1 MKKSSKSR
9 EETRA
14 ERERQLQIMRSVA
27 TAAELEPSDAASAT
41 SRGSHSTGG
50 SSQTSGSRR
59 SARPGGGRQRRRSLA
74 DVADDIQRDAGMPIR
89 GQTGRRAGRRGSIGG
104 RRGSIGGGGSEM
116 MPRRRSADVAQ
127 AIEDATASGALST
140 SLDALEADVSGS
152 NPADR
157 DRPARTDVDDALQFL
172 DNLGADVPG
181 SSLADRDRPSSITPK
196 SAVDHAKKFLWDD
209 SLPHIDLDPLSDA
222 TGGGSSAAAPSW
234 NRTRNDAGY
243 ADQSGLGYG
252 GGFKSRIGSLHVRQA
267 APEHRGGFGRAEMK
281 KTSSGR
287 SLFGNM
293 GTSVRTFGGSL
304 FGRQGSKN
312 MDEVDFNT
320 NLAPRKVSGDAA
332 DIATSMFYDSHA
344 GPLRGQGSRGSSK
357 SGVTPYGPP
366 ADTLADRILDGCD
379 FILDGMSDCV
389 DSVYYQFGGCLD
401 YGRRHIWKVV
411 FLLAAVTVIVGA
423 SVALTNRKV
432 GAGDSSRGAP
442 AMVSMAGPIADGGRY
457 KSIKSRIIKEGVSS
471 SRDFGNGST
480 AQSRA
485 LYWISEADELQIPPD
500 DPHMAERYT
509 LAVFYF
515 IAADSNLAPG
525 DSGDGERLRRLQD
538 GGNEA
543 DVVLHDSDSVQE
555 LTGWRQVSNWMSEK
569 GHCSWHGVE
578 CHINGAFA
586 THYGTNGITVLN
598 MTNNRIEGMLPK
610 EFGAL
615 KDLRV
620 LDLSQNKLKGSIP
633 SALGKA
639 MELVA
644 LHLGGNVF
652 TGTIPSE
659 IGQLSKCTHLYLD
672 ENELEGSIPSEV
684 TTLSNMQMI
693 GLHVNALTG
702 EIPDFSAMQELR
714 ALYLDSNHLSSTIPS
729 TLGALGSS
737 LLDLRLGSN
746 DITGSL
752 PSELGN
758 LSSLRSL
765 HVEENDLSGSLPL
778 EFAGMDVLNE
788 LHAYG
793 NKISGSIPI
802 QIGFLGFFSELK
814 VLYLD
819 GNEITGTIPPSV
831 SNLREIVDI
840 YLHHNKLEG
849 TLPDSLSKLPYLR
862 NLRLNDNNL
871 SGTIPADFDSL
882 TRLEYLYL
890 HNNLLEGTIPDELGA
905 LTTLFRLRMYGN
917 SLRGT
922 IPRGICHL
930 RDLYLEELEADCDG
944 IRPGIECTCCTAC
957 F

>member
-1 MKKSSKSR
+1 MDPSFKSK
-9 EETRA
+9 EERRA
-14 ERERQLQIMRSVA
+14 ERERQLRIMRTVA
-27 TAAELEPSDAASAT
+27 TELEPSDAASVA
-41 SRGSHSTGG
+41 SRGSRSSGG
-50 SSQTSGSRR
+50 SSQTSGSSSARR
-59 SARPGGGRQRRRSLA
+59 SARPGSSGRQRRRSFA
-74 DVADDIQRDAGMPIR
+74 DATDDILRDAGMPVS
-89 GQTGRRAGRRGSIGG
+89 GQTTGRWGGTRGSKGG
-104 RRGSIGGGGSEM
+104 ERGSKSGGAPGM

-127 AIEDATASGALST
+127 AIEDATASGALGT
-140 SLDALEADVSGS
+140 GLDALDTDMSGS
-152 NPADR
+152 
-157 DRPARTDVDDALQFL
+157 
-172 DNLGADVPG
+172 
-181 SSLADRDRPSSITPK
+181 DRPSRT
-196 SAVDHAKKFLWDD
+196 AVDQARKFLWDD
-209 SLPHIDLDPLSDA
+209 DLPNVDLDPLSDTSEA
-222 TGGGSSAAAPSW
+222 RGSRDAASSW
-234 NRTRNDAGY
+234 RRARDDVGY
-243 ADQSGLGYG
+243 VDQSDFGSGSRLNYGLNTGVEPHSVPSMYYDSPAGPFRGLG
-252 GGFKSRIGSLHVRQA
+252 
-267 APEHRGGFGRAEMK
+267 
-281 KTSSGR
+281 
-287 SLFGNM
+287 
-293 GTSVRTFGGSL
+293 
-304 FGRQGSKN
+304 SK
-312 MDEVDFNT
+312 
-320 NLAPRKVSGDAA
+320 
-332 DIATSMFYDSHA
+332 
-344 GPLRGQGSRGSSK
+344 GSSK

-366 ADTLADRILDGCD
+366 PDTLADRIQDSCDVVLDC
-379 FILDGMSDCV
+379 MSDGV

-515 IAADSNLAPG
+515 MAADSNLAPD
-525 DSGDGERLRRLQD
+525 DSGDGERRRRLQD

-714 ALYLDSNHLSSTIPS
+714 ALYVDSNHLSSTIPS

-831 SNLREIVDI
+831 SNMKNLVDL

-849 TLPDSLSKLPYLR
+849 TLPDALPKLPALK